1 MNWGWKIF
9 ILYTGFV
16 IMTLIVV
23 IYTMTQKVELV
34 TDDYYKE
41 EIAYQKQID
50 RIKNA
55 KRLKDP
61 LTVEY
66 LPSKAIIVF
75 TFPDEHV
82 KVGLDGS
89 ILFYRPSDTSED
101 RKVIIK
107 PDDHG
112 IQMLN
117 VRKLPTGYW
126 RVKVLWSSG
135 GTEYYINKEL
145 VLQ

>member
-1 MNWGWKIF
+1 MSWGWKIF

-16 IMTLIVV
+16 IMTLMVV
-23 IYTMTQKVELV
+23 FYTMTQKVELV

-55 KRLKDP
+55 RQLRDP
-61 LTVEY
+61 LQVKY
-66 LPSKAIIVF
+66 IPGKAIITF
-75 TFPDEHV
+75 TFPKEHT
-82 KVGLDGS
+82 KAGLDGKIS
-89 ILFYRPSDTSED
+89 FYRPSDTSKD
-101 RKVIIK
+101 RKVKIEL
-107 PDDHG
+107 DDNG

-117 VRKLPTGYW
+117 VRELLTGYW

-135 GTEYYINKEL
+135 GTEYFVSKEI
-145 VLQ
+145 VIQ